1 MKVEKIG
8 IYERLDGERG
18 GLVFFGRIRL
28 SIFLKK
34 MRKTEEGVNSAI

>member
-28 SIFLKK
+28 NIFFGEN
-34 MRKTEEGVNSAI
+34 EEDRGGG